1 MAINPSPLRYP
12 GGKAVLSQFLGEV
25 IRENGLADGVYVEPY
40 AGGAGAALNLL
51 FGEHVREIVLNDIDR
66 CVFAFWRAV
75 LNQTETFTGLVRQT
89 RITIP
94 EWKRQRK
101 IYKTSSRKPQIA
113 LGFAGFYLNRC
124 NRSGIMVNGG
134 PIGGIRQT
142 GKWKLNARFNK
153 PALISR
159 IERVALYKSRITACN
174 EDALDFLRQI
184 RMDCDPERT
193 LVYLDPPY
201 YNKGSQLY
209 LNYYTPDDHRA
220 LASFLK
226 ANHAMKWVLSYDDVP
241 EIHELYRGVRHIHY
255 GLNYSASF
263 ARRGREVLFLSD
275 SMEIP
280 TNIKP

>member
-193 LVYLDPPY
+193 LVYLDPY
-201 YNKGSQLY
+201 
-209 LNYYTPDDHRA
+209 A
-220 LASFLK
+220 
-226 ANHAMKWVLSYDDVP
+226 
-241 EIHELYRGVRHIHY
+241 
-255 GLNYSASF
+255 
-263 ARRGREVLFLSD
+263 
-275 SMEIP
+275 
-280 TNIKP
+280 